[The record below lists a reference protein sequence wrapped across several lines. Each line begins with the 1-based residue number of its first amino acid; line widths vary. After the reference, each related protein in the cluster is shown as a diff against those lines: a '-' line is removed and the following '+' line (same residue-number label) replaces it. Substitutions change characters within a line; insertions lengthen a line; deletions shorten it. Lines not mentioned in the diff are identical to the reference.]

1 MKTITSIAWLTLIAL
16 LFSGAALAATD
27 REKLIE
33 RGKNAYLI
41 YCSNCHGQDATG
53 NGPVAH
59 LLTAPPSDLTLLKR
73 EGMEKFPFEEV
84 YLYSID
90 RRKNVNLH
98 GYKQMPTWG
107 DAFGEKRA
115 IIINELI
122 HYLETLQKNP

>member
-1 MKTITSIAWLTLIAL
+1 MKTITWIGWLTLTAIL
-16 LFSGAALAATD
+16 SSGIILAATD

-53 NGPVAH
+53 NGPIAH

-73 EGMEKFPFEEV
+73 EEMEEFPFKKV

-90 RRKNVNLH
+90 RRKDTELH
-98 GYKQMPTWG
+98 GYKQMPIWG

-115 IIINELI
+115 IIINELT
-122 HYLETLQKNP
+122 HYLETIQKNP

>member
-1 MKTITSIAWLTLIAL
+1 MKTITSIVWLILIAL

-33 RGKNAYLI
+33 RGKSAYLI
-41 YCSNCHGQDATG
+41 HCSNCHGEDATG
-53 NGPVAH
+53 NGPIAH
-59 LLTAPPSDLTLLKR
+59 LLVEPPSDLTLLKR
-73 EGMEKFPFEEV
+73 EGMEEFPFEEV

-90 RRKNVNLH
+90 RRKYTELH
-98 GYKQMPTWG
+98 GYKQMPVWG